1 MRNRHLKILSAAL
14 LVLGLGVFAYR
25 VLALGL
31 PLRPDE
37 TVPVWTVEAR
47 MRFSPPGGPVKAG
60 LRIPSQPPGFE
71 LLDEHFVSFGYGL
84 TTQAADDD
92 RQALWSKRRARGLQ
106 TLYYR
111 AIVYR
116 TRVFSPPDDVPGFPE
131 VPDYPEPFGSAARSV
146 LEDVRDESA
155 DITTFASLL
164 VKRLNA
170 PAPDGEVRL
179 LLGEGRATPDG
190 KVDTAIRLLAGAR
203 IPAQKI
209 RGLLLRER
217 QRDVPLT
224 PWLAVHNGQ
233 RWVYVNPDSGVLG
246 LPDDFLVWCRGDEP
260 ILDVPGARR
269 PGLDFSVMRSTYGSL
284 EVAQQRSEIHGPSP
298 FDLSLFGLP
307 IRTQAV
313 YQILVLLP
321 VGGLIVV
328 LMRNVV
334 GVATLGT
341 FMPILIAIAFRET
354 RLVWGIV
361 LFTLVVALGLGARRY
376 LARLKL
382 LVVPRL
388 AAVLTVVILVLVG
401 LSLVTHALGL
411 ERGLSVALFP
421 IVILT
426 MVIERVSVL
435 WEERGGA
442 DAFREALGSLAVAVI
457 AYGVFLDPQVQHLTF
472 VFPELLLLVLAA
484 TLVLGRYSGYRLLEL
499 RRFRS
504 LAREVPGA

>member
-1 MRNRHLKILSAAL
+1 MRNRHLKILSTA
-14 LVLGLGVFAYR
+14 LVLLGAGLFAYR
-25 VLALGL
+25 VLALNL

-47 MRFSPPGGPVKAG
+47 LRFSPPGGPVKAS
-60 LRIPSQPPGFE
+60 LRIPREPPGFE

-84 TTQAADDD
+84 TTQTVDDD

-116 TRVFSPPDDVPGFPE
+116 TRFAPPADVPRFPE
-131 VPDYPEPFGSAARSV
+131 VPDYPEPYGSAARSV

-155 DITTFASLL
+155 DIATFASQLI
-164 VKRLNA
+164 KRLNDR
-170 PAPDGEVRL
+170 APDEEVRL
-179 LLGEGRATPDG
+179 LLGEARVTPEG

-209 RGLLLRER
+209 QGLLLRDR
-217 QRDVPLT
+217 QRDVPLI

-233 RWVYVNPDSGVLG
+233 RWVYVDPESGVLG

-260 ILDVPGARR
+260 ILEVGGVRR
-269 PGLDFSVMRSTYGSL
+269 PALDFSVMRSRYGSL
-284 EVAQQRSEIHGPSP
+284 EVAQQRAELRTPSVL
-298 FDLSLFGLP
+298 DLSLLGLP

-321 VGGLIVV
+321 LGGLIVV

-334 GVATLGT
+334 GVSTLGT

-354 RLVWGIV
+354 RLLWGIV
-361 LFTLVVALGLGARRY
+361 LFTLVVGLGLAARRY

-435 WEERGGA
+435 WEERGSA
-442 DAFREALGSLAVAVI
+442 DAFREALGSLGVAVI
-457 AYGVFLDPQVQHLTF
+457 AYGVFLDPTVQHLTF
-472 VFPELLLLVLAA
+472 VFPELLLVVLAT
-484 TLVLGRYSGYRLLEL
+484 TLMLGRYSGYRLLEL
-499 RRFRS
+499 HRFRA
-504 LAREVPGA
+504 LARETPGA